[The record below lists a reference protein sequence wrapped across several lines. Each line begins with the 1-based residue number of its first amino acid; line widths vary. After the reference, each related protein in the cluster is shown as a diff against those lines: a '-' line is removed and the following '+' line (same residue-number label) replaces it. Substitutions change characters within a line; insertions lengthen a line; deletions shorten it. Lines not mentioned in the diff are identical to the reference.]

1 MSILDDELLDEI
13 IAELAAVVAF
23 ETFLQGHDLDNLTNE
38 EQNKLIELYEKQK
51 PKLKSNA
58 GY

>member
-23 ETFLQGHDLDNLTNE
+23 ETFLQWHDLDNLTNE

-51 PKLKSNA
+51 PKIKTDA